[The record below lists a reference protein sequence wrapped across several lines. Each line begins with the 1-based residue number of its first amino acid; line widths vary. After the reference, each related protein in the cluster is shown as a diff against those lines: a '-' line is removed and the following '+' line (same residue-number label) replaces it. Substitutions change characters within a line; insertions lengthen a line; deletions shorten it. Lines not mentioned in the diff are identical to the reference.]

1 MKRWIAAAFLLAAG
15 ITAGL
20 PAEEVVDFTRE
31 KLPVVLHRPQEKA
44 QGFAYGRRGLEISW
58 DCAKARHFEF
68 FINRELFLPE
78 FIRAEIRVTAE
89 LPPAGGLKSF
99 NLRLADAGG
108 ETFQFSRNIPENL
121 SGRQEFVYRVDCGNP
136 AAGSWGGPGDGVLD
150 FPVRLNGFAG
160 DFGKREGAGRIGIER
175 VSIRVLDSN
184 RPLTPELETGNPIHV
199 LTPGDGRT
207 PVLKLVNTRGRTASG
222 RLEYAPGRAA
232 AWRLGPGEEFR
243 LELPRPEKFGV
254 SRVEVRVIDDDPKVR
269 PLERR
274 LSFAYMPPAGPTP
287 GRAEGFLFGVC
298 SHSQGSSDEELERE
312 AMAAA
317 WCGAK
322 VVREDILW
330 ERLEPEEGRSDF
342 SSYDRL
348 VAALKKY
355 HLEPQAIYCY
365 VPGWAVA
372 KEWKPVSAARRGK
385 GRPDYGHW
393 ANFIRAFAQRYRGEI
408 RYVEVW
414 NEPDLIGFADF
425 SQPEYLELMKIA
437 HRETKAAAPEMNVL
451 TGGYACM
458 PGMHGAMSDAE
469 HMPKTLRGGRGFYDI
484 HAFHGHGPLA
494 HYRPQI
500 ERLMKL
506 RRELGVTAPWYANE
520 TAESSI
526 HIGERRQA
534 RTLVQKLLYSWAR
547 GAVGYNWYDLRND
560 GYDPRNNEHNFGLV
574 TRDFYPKEAYAAY
587 NMLAGVFRGGEYRKD
602 LFLGDGLDCFL
613 FRDGRGN
620 FLLPHWNNRGD
631 SAVRLAVIGGVTGRC
646 EQIDLFGNR
655 RRMAAAGGEAVIEVG
670 EEPATLLIGGQ
681 EKEPVP
687 CGELIR
693 REGDANLVPGG
704 SSTVKYRV
712 TNATAK
718 ARLFRLDFSAPGGV
732 ALKRSGFRFRLAPG
746 GERTVE
752 LELRAESTF
761 RSLHGQLKHLN
772 LRFEAGGLWKGE
784 LEEPLWT
791 VARLREGDFPQVP
804 DFELK
809 DASRLTMLAPNDP
822 ARSHLFWKGPEDLSG
837 KVYLARNRDSLKL
850 RVEVTDDRHCQ
861 PFSGEE
867 SWKGDSVQ
875 LALRIPGQAGSWE
888 IGFFRRGDGGNG
900 CFVWNAPAGFDVRRV
915 TERFRLETGRDE
927 ERKRTLYEAVIPFA
941 AVGLTEE
948 AAGRGFRFNLLIN
961 DNDGEMRESFIAVA
975 PGLGDSKNTDFF
987 PVVSF

>member
-1 MKRWIAAAFLLAAG
+1 M
-15 ITAGL
+15 
-20 PAEEVVDFTRE
+20 
-31 KLPVVLHRPQEKA
+31 
-44 QGFAYGRRGLEISW
+44 
-58 DCAKARHFEF
+58 
-68 FINRELFLPE
+68 
-78 FIRAEIRVTAE
+78 
-89 LPPAGGLKSF
+89 
-99 NLRLADAGG
+99 
-108 ETFQFSRNIPENL
+108 
-121 SGRQEFVYRVDCGNP
+121 
-136 AAGSWGGPGDGVLD
+136 
-150 FPVRLNGFAG
+150 
-160 DFGKREGAGRIGIER
+160 
-175 VSIRVLDSN
+175 
-184 RPLTPELETGNPIHV
+184 
-199 LTPGDGRT
+199 
-207 PVLKLVNTRGRTASG
+207 
-222 RLEYAPGRAA
+222 
-232 AWRLGPGEEFR
+232 
-243 LELPRPEKFGV
+243 
-254 SRVEVRVIDDDPKVR
+254 
-269 PLERR
+269 
-274 LSFAYMPPAGPTP
+274 
-287 GRAEGFLFGVC
+287 
-298 SHSQGSSDEELERE
+298 
-312 AMAAA
+312 
-317 WCGAK
+317 
-322 VVREDILW
+322 
-330 ERLEPEEGRSDF
+330 
-342 SSYDRL
+342 
-348 VAALKKY
+348 
-355 HLEPQAIYCY
+355 
-365 VPGWAVA
+365 
-372 KEWKPVSAARRGK
+372 
-385 GRPDYGHW
+385 
-393 ANFIRAFAQRYRGEI
+393 
-408 RYVEVW
+408 
-414 NEPDLIGFADF
+414 
-425 SQPEYLELMKIA
+425 
-437 HRETKAAAPEMNVL
+437 
-451 TGGYACM
+451 
-458 PGMHGAMSDAE
+458 
-469 HMPKTLRGGRGFYDI
+469 
-484 HAFHGHGPLA
+484 
-494 HYRPQI
+494 
-500 ERLMKL
+500 
-506 RRELGVTAPWYANE
+506 
-520 TAESSI
+520 
-526 HIGERRQA
+526 
-534 RTLVQKLLYSWAR
+534 
-547 GAVGYNWYDLRND
+547 
-560 GYDPRNNEHNFGLV
+560 
-574 TRDFYPKEAYAAY
+574 
-587 NMLAGVFRGGEYRKD
+587 
-602 LFLGDGLDCFL
+602 
-613 FRDGRGN
+613 
-620 FLLPHWNNRGD
+620 PHWNNRRD
-631 SAVRLAVIGGVTGRC
+631 SAVRLAVIGDVTGRC
-646 EQIDLFGNR
+646 ELIDLFGNR

-687 CGELIR
+687 RGELIR

-861 PFSGEE
+861 PFAGAE

-900 CFVWNAPAGFDVRRV
+900 CFVWNAPVGFDVRRV